1 MRAKKLFALLLA
13 GSMMASVLT
22 GCWGG
27 KKDDS
32 SSGTD
37 GDSDITWTDPDYDED
52 EDAPVA
58 EYTIAVDVGDYGTVK
73 PASPIKVKAGD
84 TATFTVTANEG
95 WLISGIQIDNKDQPS
110 SGPAETLK
118 VSLDKVSANH
128 TVTVK
133 YEAKTFTV
141 SATVNDANYG
151 SAVVGDTSVAYKGTA
166 TVTVTPA
173 PYYVVD
179 TVTATMGDTDA
190 NVTGSDNTYTVE
202 NVTGDVTFNVTFK
215 EASVKEVSISG
226 TPTKSYKIGES
237 FSLSGLT
244 ATVTYEAN
252 SGTKDITL
260 SEDDKNVTVTIDG
273 VVGSTFSTAG
283 SYTVTVKYTVGD
295 KTGEATYSDIT
306 VNALDKED
314 VEKINGDFT
323 TAAST
328 WSDTLGN
335 TLTVGKNSDNLLT
348 KAKEAAT
355 KGEQTFTVKTG
366 YVWKTD
372 YKFEKVVVSGPD
384 YNKQISDFFSD
395 TVKKDLKYS
404 YWPGGYKS
412 ADVYIEVDQQSGS
425 CTMWVIWVD

>member
-110 SGPAETLK
+110 SGPVETLK

-141 SATVNDANYG
+141 SATVSGGNGTVSPATQTVTYGG
-151 SAVVGDTSVAYKGTA
+151 SASI
-166 TVTVTPA
+166 TVTPEKF
-173 PYYVVD
+173 YTVD
-179 TVTATMGDTDA
+179 TVTVKVGDGEATTLTSTTNEYTVN
-190 NVTGSDNTYTVE
+190 NVTGTVAFTVKFKKADVESYTI
-202 NVTGDVTFNVTFK
+202 T
-215 EASVKEVSISG
+215 G
-226 TPTKSYKIGES
+226 TPTKEVYGKGES
-237 FSLSGLT
+237 FALSNPQVIIQYNNENHDSETKALSTDEMIISPESFTETGKI
-244 ATVTYEAN
+244 TVKVKYVVGEKELASKDYEVTVNYLNEAN
-252 SGTKDITL
+252 HEAVVKEFNDKITNP
-260 SEDDKNVTVTIDG
+260 DDNVESLTN
-273 VVGSTFSTAG
+273 
-283 SYTVTVKYTVGD
+283 
-295 KTGEATYSDIT
+295 SDIIKALPTDGQNSGKFYNNYMGYIRKT
-306 VNALDKED
+306 VSLDQS
-314 VEKINGDFT
+314 VEEIKTEINSFYT
-323 TAAST
+323 TEVQ
-328 WSDTLGN
+328 N
-335 TLTVGKNSDNLLT
+335 
-348 KAKEAAT
+348 AT
-355 KGEQTFTVKTG
+355 KQASFLNKKVFVYMEIDEQAGT
-366 YVWKTD
+366 
-372 YKFEKVVVSGPD
+372 
-384 YNKQISDFFSD
+384 
-395 TVKKDLKYS
+395 
-404 YWPGGYKS
+404 
-412 ADVYIEVDQQSGS
+412 
-425 CTMWVIWVD
+425 CTMWAVYTPKLF

>member
-27 KKDDS
+27 KKDDP

-141 SATVNDANYG
+141 SATVSGGNGTVSPATQTVTYGG
-151 SAVVGDTSVAYKGTA
+151 SASI
-166 TVTVTPA
+166 TVTPEKF
-173 PYYVVD
+173 YTVD
-179 TVTATMGDTDA
+179 TVTVKVGDGEATTLTSTTNEYTVN
-190 NVTGSDNTYTVE
+190 NVTGTVAFTVKFKKADVESYTI
-202 NVTGDVTFNVTFK
+202 T
-215 EASVKEVSISG
+215 G
-226 TPTKSYKIGES
+226 TPTKEVYGKGES
-237 FSLSGLT
+237 FALSNPQVIIQYNNENHDSETKALSTDEMIISPESFTETGKI
-244 ATVTYEAN
+244 TVKVKYVVGEKELASKDYEVTVNYLNEAN
-252 SGTKDITL
+252 HEAVVKEFNDKITNP
-260 SEDDKNVTVTIDG
+260 DDNVESLTN
-273 VVGSTFSTAG
+273 
-283 SYTVTVKYTVGD
+283 
-295 KTGEATYSDIT
+295 SDIIKALPTDGQNSGKFYNNYMGYIRKT
-306 VNALDKED
+306 VSLDQS
-314 VEKINGDFT
+314 VEEIKTEINSFYT
-323 TAAST
+323 TEVQ
-328 WSDTLGN
+328 N
-335 TLTVGKNSDNLLT
+335 
-348 KAKEAAT
+348 AT
-355 KGEQTFTVKTG
+355 KQASFLNKKVFVYMEIDEQAGT
-366 YVWKTD
+366 
-372 YKFEKVVVSGPD
+372 
-384 YNKQISDFFSD
+384 
-395 TVKKDLKYS
+395 
-404 YWPGGYKS
+404 
-412 ADVYIEVDQQSGS
+412 
-425 CTMWVIWVD
+425 CTMWAVYTPKLF